1 MLQLQLDMTQSEN
14 GRLQRDLDLL
24 QRSLRSKESLS
35 QEEKRLSPAGFYPVM
50 SSPEGERQ
58 EGEVRKAGKKER
70 VREIQTDK
78 ERYAD
83 GVRYREK
90 KREKDRKKRDM
101 QTKREIQRERK
112 ERDRDRE

>member
-50 SSPEGERQ
+50 SPEGERQ

-70 VREIQTDK
+70 VSDIQTEK
-78 ERYAD
+78 ETYAD
-83 GVRYREK
+83 GVSVK
-90 KREKDRKKRDM
+90 L
-101 QTKREIQRERK
+101 
-112 ERDRDRE
+112 